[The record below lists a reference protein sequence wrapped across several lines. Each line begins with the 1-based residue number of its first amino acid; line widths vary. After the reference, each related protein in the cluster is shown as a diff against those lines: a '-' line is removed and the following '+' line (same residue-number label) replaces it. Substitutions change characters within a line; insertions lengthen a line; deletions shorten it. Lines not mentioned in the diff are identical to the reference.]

1 MRFVLAI
8 MLGFSVWITSARAA
22 EFDHAGL
29 ARQTLERHIRPGYE
43 QLLGAAGKLEIAIET
58 FCKAPPGSDL
68 KPVKDAFSEAL
79 LAWSRIEHLRFGPI
93 MKKTRH
99 ARMVYWPDPK
109 GLGRKQ
115 VAAALEAH
123 DESVATTETLQ
134 GKSVALQ
141 GFGAL
146 EYILFAKGSDQL
158 SRPGAARKHRCA
170 FMQAIAAN
178 ITHISREVLKQWS
191 QAGGY
196 TAIFLQ
202 PGPGNA
208 AYLEPDE
215 VTLEIAKSFIIG
227 LQMVR
232 DIRIAGPLGLQRK
245 NSRRQRAAFE
255 SSGLSTMTITAN
267 LVGLV
272 HMYQE
277 AGLMER
283 IGAHEAG
290 MGKAIQSDLVQSL
303 KTLRSIS
310 LPMKAAV
317 EDPDSE
323 DKLMAVGFPLRNARG
338 EASRVLAQGAG
349 LSLGFNALEG
359 D

>member
-1 MRFVLAI
+1 MRFVLVLMIAV
-8 MLGFSVWITSARAA
+8 SVWVTSARAA

-43 QLLGAAGKLEIAIET
+43 QLLGAARKLEIAIET
-58 FCKAPPGSDL
+58 FCNAPPGSDL
-68 KPVKDAFSEAL
+68 QQVKDAFTQAL

-93 MKKTRH
+93 MKKSRH
-99 ARMVYWPDPK
+99 ARMVYWPDRK
-109 GLGRKQ
+109 GLGSKQ

-123 DESVATTETLQ
+123 DGSVAATETLQ

-146 EYILFAKGSDQL
+146 EYILFTNGNDQF
-158 SRPGAARKHRCA
+158 SEPGPARKHRCA

-191 QAGGY
+191 QADGY

-202 PGPGNA
+202 PGSDNPV
-208 AYLEPDE
+208 YLEPKE
-215 VTLEIAKSFIIG
+215 VTLEIAKSFLAG
-227 LQMVR
+227 LGIVR

-245 NSRRQRAAFE
+245 SARRNRAAFE
-255 SSGLSTMTITAN
+255 RSGLSTRAITAN
-267 LVGLV
+267 LEGLV
-272 HMYQE
+272 KMYE
-277 AGLMER
+277 KAGLMER

-317 EDPDSE
+317 EDPDAE

-338 EASRVLAQGAG
+338 QASRVLAQGAG